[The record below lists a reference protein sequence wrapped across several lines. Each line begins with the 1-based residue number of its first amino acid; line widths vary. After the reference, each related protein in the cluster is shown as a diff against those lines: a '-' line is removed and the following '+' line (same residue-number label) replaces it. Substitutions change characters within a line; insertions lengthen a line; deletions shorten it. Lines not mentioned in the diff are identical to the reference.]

1 MHRPIASL
9 LTVVSLS
16 CVATVSAQPA
26 PIFTSEDVL
35 AVRTFAGGQ
44 GVAVSST
51 GRWVA
56 YALTDANDE
65 WNVQEPRPTSHVVVQ
80 TLGADRPGAPRAL
93 TTGASHSSF
102 PVWSPDGRR
111 LAFIREDKF
120 YGLDRNVQTADAVAT
135 FIRLPAQKYAT
146 PEQRVAFH
154 TQLRDRL
161 LAVPGITASTIAST
175 PPFTFAGRRR
185 LTAVDGP
192 LASDPPPDVV
202 TVVVEPAY
210 FHTVVRGLVLRV
222 ARDAWARGGDR
233 EPAIRRGV
241 PRRRESDR
249 SSPRA
254 SAADGPTDLPER
266 SRRPHAAGPRDHR
279 RRVSRH
285 SAESGGRGADR
296 GSAVSG

>member
-93 TTGASHSSF
+93 RTGASHSSF

-185 LTAVDGP
+185 LTASMDG
-192 LASDPPPDVV
+192 S
-202 TVVVEPAY
+202 
-210 FHTVVRGLVLRV
+210 R
-222 ARDAWARGGDR
+222 
-233 EPAIRRGV
+233 AIR
-241 PRRRESDR
+241 PQTS
-249 SSPRA
+249 
-254 SAADGPTDLPER
+254 
-266 SRRPHAAGPRDHR
+266 
-279 RRVSRH
+279 
-285 SAESGGRGADR
+285 
-296 GSAVSG
+296 